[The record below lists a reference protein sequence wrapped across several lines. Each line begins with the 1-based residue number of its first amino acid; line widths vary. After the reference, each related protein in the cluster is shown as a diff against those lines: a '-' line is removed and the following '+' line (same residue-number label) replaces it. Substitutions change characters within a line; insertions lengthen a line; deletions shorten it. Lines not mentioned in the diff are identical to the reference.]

1 MEGEGLDG
9 VPAERPAWGTPP
21 EPAEEPSAV
30 PPWGSP
36 AGQPVPAWGT
46 PPAADPPGHRHLRPG
61 RRFGTT
67 WWLLGAAAVIGGSIV
82 MGARGMNSPGDSP
95 PAGASD
101 TSTVAF
107 DELKAGECLR
117 VSDADNLP
125 DEIPLVPCTQAHQL
139 EVFGVFDLPAGA
151 WPGDDSVE
159 AAADQGCSPLFTSYV
174 GASADDPKY
183 TWSDYL
189 PSKEDWSHDFRRVVC
204 TDETFPGSSTSIKR
218 AGASG

>member
-1 MEGEGLDG
+1 
-9 VPAERPAWGTPP
+9 
-21 EPAEEPSAV
+21 
-30 PPWGSP
+30 
-36 AGQPVPAWGT
+36 
-46 PPAADPPGHRHLRPG
+46 
-61 RRFGTT
+61 
-67 WWLLGAAAVIGGSIV
+67 
-82 MGARGMNSPGDSP
+82 MNSPGDSP

-159 AAADQGCSPLFTSYV
+159 AAADHGCSRLFTSYV

-218 AGASG
+218 AGPSG